1 MKNILLLVTLILTS
15 LSFSQDILMEN
26 GTFTRCA
33 PDKFYDSGGQFG
45 NYSDDENLVTTI
57 CPQNAGEFIMVDF
70 TQFNVQPNFD
80 FLTVYDGDDITA
92 DVIGTYSA
100 NSPGMVSATAS
111 NTSGCLTFAFT
122 SNGVINING
131 WEANIIC
138 AVQCQTITA
147 SIDATIPPAV
157 SGTIEV
163 DPSELITFEGSAT
176 FSDDGTGAT
185 YTWDF
190 GNGVTLDGE
199 DVNYAYTNPGTYTV
213 TFTATDTNPVGCS
226 DSTSTFQV
234 VVLDNDTC
242 AGALPICGDIEDVP
256 SPVGS
261 GAAES
266 GIDYGCLGSQPR
278 PRWYFLQTGDI
289 PGDLSFTLTQT
300 NGQGGTGGGNDV
312 DFIIWGPFSQPECGS
327 ANLNSTTQVDCSF
340 SAAATEQ
347 IDIPNAPANQ
357 YYVLL
362 ITNYSQSAGYI
373 NLELNEDP
381 NSDATTNCDI
391 ICQVDLGEDQELCNG
406 DSYTIEPDFNG
417 AFNSFEWQLD
427 GETIPGETGSTLTV
441 TESGTYT
448 LLVEGLD
455 AVFGDPCSTQDD
467 IEIAIVP
474 PFSLNDISVTEC
486 GQTATTADFN
496 LDAEIVDILSP
507 LDPADYTVSFHNNL
521 DDAENAVAAI
531 TGTNPYSGTDGEIIY
546 VRVEAT
552 GTNCFSTSMVTLAAS
567 SQPTINPASDLELCD
582 DVSNNGTE
590 QFDLDS
596 QTLVVLG
603 TQVAADFNVTYHL
616 SFDEADMGNNALPLS
631 YTNTMNPQPIYVR
644 IASASDVSCY
654 NASTDPV
661 FDLVVNARAIANTPP
676 DMLECDTVGNDGLE
690 TFDLSSQE
698 AVILGDQDPGTFS
711 VTFHNTIDDA
721 ENGVANLPTSYQNV
735 TPNQETIY
743 VRVDDPVYPDCY
755 TTTSFDLVINTL
767 PALVGVPA
775 LQVCDDDMD
784 GFVGFPLSTR
794 EAELL
799 NGQTGIEVSFHES
812 LVGAETDDAEIFDGY
827 VNTSM
832 TNQTVFVR
840 LENTTTNCYNVNTLQ
855 LEVVVNP
862 IANVT
867 TALEVCDDNAD
878 GFAEF
883 NLSLKDAEVIGS
895 QSGMTVSYYADPAD
909 AELGDNP
916 LPTTYTNATPG
927 VQEVSVRIENGATGC
942 YATTTLQLIV
952 NPKPLITTVT
962 AYELCDDNLSGD
974 EEEDFDLSTKTAE
987 ILNGQVNVAVNYYA
1001 NEADAD
1007 AGINEITGPYTN
1019 ISNPQTVVAILTN
1032 TNTNCISTTTFEL
1045 IVNPLPAITS
1055 PTALEVCDDGT
1066 ADGITEMDLSL
1077 KNAEVTGNNPN
1088 YSISYYETLA
1098 DLQSGADPL
1107 PTLYTNTS
1115 NGQVVIV
1122 YVEDINTGCSATTTL
1137 ELVVE
1142 QAPVAFTPSPL
1153 RYCDPDN
1160 DGFGMFDLA
1169 GTANEITGG
1178 ASGLTVTYHETQTN
1192 ADNGVDAI
1200 DTTVSYNNIVQDAQ
1214 TLYVRVESAT
1224 IATDCATIVVLEL
1237 IVEPTPQLM
1246 APTPLEACDDI
1257 SADGFA
1263 VFNLTD
1269 KADEILNGQ
1278 DPTRYILSYYESE
1291 ANAALAMS
1299 PIGNPLAYT
1308 NTDDFNQTIWVRV
1321 EDNTTVE
1328 GCYKLT
1334 SLELIVN
1341 ALPVLVT
1348 PAPLELCDAI
1358 TLDDGQEAFT
1368 LEDAN
1373 AEILN
1378 GQTGITLTYYE
1389 TQSDADNAT
1398 VPIESPYTNT
1408 GNPQTVFVRAENDI
1422 TGCYNTVT
1430 LTLRVN
1436 PIPSPEANPDP
1447 IEVCDED
1454 NDGFAEFDLEIRT
1467 IEVTNGESDVVITYH
1482 ETQSDAEQGENAI
1495 TGLYTNIVANNQM
1508 IYVRSESTLTGCYN
1522 LTLNTLELI
1531 VHPAPEVPT
1540 SIEPY
1545 TICDSDNDG
1554 SAQFDLSTKDEEV
1567 LNGQEPTTVELTY
1580 HVSAANAETGVNPII
1595 NVGNYTN
1602 NGNPQTIYVRLY
1614 DPITTCFDTGMFELI
1629 VALPPE
1635 AVQPTQLNECD
1646 DLGEVPGDE
1655 ITVFDLRVKDTE
1667 ITGGNASW
1675 SVAYYETSA
1684 DAQAQENAIPDPTQY
1699 TNTEINGLGANPQT
1713 LYVVVT
1719 DTDTGCVD
1727 FTTLTIRVLPNPTP
1741 TASDLLP
1748 NIERCDEENTGDGTE
1763 MFDLTE
1769 NEDLIRNGENG
1780 VTITYH
1786 ETEDAAN
1793 AGTDA
1798 IPDPTQYTN
1807 IETPTQ
1813 EIYVRMTKDATGCYA
1828 LVDFTIV
1835 VNPLPE
1841 VIAVTDFIQCE
1852 LFTDGT
1858 DTFDL
1863 GTKDAEVLNGQDEAQ
1878 FTVSYH
1884 DNLTDAEE
1892 GMNGLVSPYTNTANP
1907 QQIFVA
1913 ITNNETGCSIS
1924 TQSFNI
1930 EVQEAAQANPD
1941 MDPIVFELCDDEM
1954 ETDGNPLDDS
1964 TQFDLTNMDAE
1975 VLDGQ
1980 DPLNYIVTYYAT
1992 QEDAD
1997 DKVNPLPT
2005 LYENVTNPQVIY
2017 ARVDND
2023 TPDAVTAADTSIC
2036 YALAALTL
2044 QVNPLPEFDLDES
2057 YTLCVNTD
2065 GSEVLDP
2072 LVIDTGLSAT
2082 DYGFVWSYEGVEITG
2097 ETGPSIMPTQ
2107 GGNYRVDVI
2116 DVSTSTQTSCPNF
2129 DTTVVMESEPPS
2141 ITVNVLTQN
2150 FAESHVLEVVPGDE
2164 IGDYEYSLDNG
2175 PWQDGTLFTDVSPG
2189 QHHITARDRNGC
2201 GTTTEPAFIID
2212 YPLYFTPNGDGRNE
2226 TWNIESIGN
2235 GAKIYIFDRYGK
2247 LLKQISPNGTGW
2259 NGTYNGS
2266 AMPTDGYWFTVEYDE
2281 PLTGERK
2288 EFRAHFTLKR

>member
-1 MKNILLLVTLILTS
+1 MKNILLLLTLIITS

-33 PDKFYDSGGQFG
+33 PDKFYDSGGEFG

-70 TQFNVQPNFD
+70 TEFNTQLNLDV
-80 FLTVYDGDDITA
+80 LTVYDGDDVSA
-92 DVIGTYSA
+92 DVIGTYTSVL
-100 NSPGMVSATAS
+100 SPGLVSASAS
-111 NTSGCLTFAFT
+111 NASGCLTFAFS
-122 SNGVINING
+122 SNASSNVAG
-131 WEANIIC
+131 WEADILC

-147 SIDATIPPAV
+147 SIDATSPPVV

-163 DPSELITFEGSAT
+163 DPGDLVTFEGSAT

-185 YTWDF
+185 YTWNF
-190 GNGVTLDGE
+190 GNGVTLDGQV
-199 DVNYAYTNPGTYTV
+199 VNYAYTNPGTYTV
-213 TFTATDTNPVGCS
+213 TFTVTDTNPVGCS
-226 DSTSTFQV
+226 DSVSTFQV

-261 GAAES
+261 GSAES

-289 PGDLSFTLTQT
+289 PGDLSFTLSQT
-300 NGQGGTGGGNDV
+300 TLQNGAGTGIDV
-312 DFIIWGPFSQPECGS
+312 DFIIWGPFSEPVCGP
-327 ANLNSTTQVDCSF
+327 ANLNSSTQVDCSF
-340 SAAATEQ
+340 SGAAEED
-347 IDIPNAPANQ
+347 IFIPNAPANQ
-357 YYVLL
+357 YYMLL

-373 NLELNEDP
+373 NLELDDDP

-406 DSYTIEPDFNG
+406 DSYTIEPEFNG
-417 AFNSFEWQLD
+417 AFNSFEWQLE

-455 AVFGDPCSTQDD
+455 AVFGDPCSTEDD
-467 IEIAIVP
+467 IVISITP
-474 PFSLNDISVTEC
+474 PFALNDISVTEC
-486 GQTATTADFN
+486 SQASTAADFN
-496 LDAEIVDILSP
+496 LDAEIINILSP
-507 LDPADYTVSFHNNL
+507 LDPADYTVSFYNNI
-521 DDAENAVAAI
+521 DDAEDSVNAI
-531 TGTNPYSGTDGEIIY
+531 TVTNPYSGTDGEIIY
-546 VRVEAT
+546 VRVQAT
-552 GTNCFSTSMVTLAAS
+552 GTNCFSTSMLTLGLS
-567 SQPTINPASDLELCD
+567 SQPSINPASDLELCD
-582 DVSNNGTE
+582 DSSNNGTE
-590 QFDLDS
+590 QFDLES
-596 QTLVVLG
+596 QDIFVLG
-603 TQVAADFNVTYHL
+603 SQSSTAFNVTYHL
-616 SFDEADMGNNALPLS
+616 SFDEADMGDNALPPS

-644 IASASDVSCY
+644 IESVSDASCY
-654 NASTDPV
+654 NALPDPV
-661 FDLVVNARAIANTPP
+661 FDLVVNARAIAGTPP
-676 DMLECDTVGNDGLE
+676 NMFACDATGNDGIE
-690 TFDLSSQE
+690 TFELSTQD
-698 AVILGDQDPGTFS
+698 AAILGSQDPTTYS
-711 VTFHNTIDDA
+711 VSYHATQDGADNNTDI
-721 ENGVANLPTSYQNV
+721 LSTSHTNTASPDQ
-735 TPNQETIY
+735 QTIY
-743 VRVDDPVYPDCY
+743 VRVEDPAHPDCY
-755 TTTSFDLVINTL
+755 GSTSF
-767 PALVGVPA
+767 
-775 LQVCDDDMD
+775 
-784 GFVGFPLSTR
+784 
-794 EAELL
+794 
-799 NGQTGIEVSFHES
+799 
-812 LVGAETDDAEIFDGY
+812 EI
-827 VNTSM
+827 
-832 TNQTVFVR
+832 
-840 LENTTTNCYNVNTLQ
+840 
-855 LEVVVNP
+855 
-862 IANVT
+862 
-867 TALEVCDDNAD
+867 
-878 GFAEF
+878 
-883 NLSLKDAEVIGS
+883 
-895 QSGMTVSYYADPAD
+895 
-909 AELGDNP
+909 
-916 LPTTYTNATPG
+916 
-927 VQEVSVRIENGATGC
+927 
-942 YATTTLQLIV
+942 
-952 NPKPLITTVT
+952 
-962 AYELCDDNLSGD
+962 
-974 EEEDFDLSTKTAE
+974 
-987 ILNGQVNVAVNYYA
+987 
-1001 NEADAD
+1001 
-1007 AGINEITGPYTN
+1007 
-1019 ISNPQTVVAILTN
+1019 
-1032 TNTNCISTTTFEL
+1032 
-1045 IVNPLPAITS
+1045 IVNPLPEVTA

-1066 ADGITEMDLSL
+1066 PDGITEMDLSL
-1077 KNAEVTGNNPN
+1077 KNTEVTGNNPN
-1088 YSISYYETLA
+1088 YSVSYYETMA

-1115 NGQVVIV
+1115 NGQVIV
-1122 YVEDINTGCSATTTL
+1122 VNVEDINTGCSATTTL

-1142 QAPVAFTPSPL
+1142 QAPVAFAPAPL

-1169 GTANEITGG
+1169 STANGITGG

-1192 ADNGVDAI
+1192 ANNGVDAI
-1200 DTTVSYNNIVQDAQ
+1200 DTTASYNNIVQDAQ

-1246 APTPLEACDDI
+1246 APTPLEVCDDI
-1257 SADGFA
+1257 SADGYATFD
-1263 VFNLTD
+1263 LTD
-1269 KADEILNGQ
+1269 KAEEILNGQ
-1278 DPTRYILSYYESE
+1278 DPVQYELSYYESE
-1291 ANAALAMS
+1291 ANAALAMN
-1299 PIGNPLAYT
+1299 PIGNPLAYI

-1348 PAPLELCDAI
+1348 PAPLELCDTV

-1373 AEILN
+1373 ADILN

-1389 TQSDADNAT
+1389 TQLDADNAT
-1398 VPIESPYTNT
+1398 DPIESPYTNT
-1408 GNPQTVFVRAENDI
+1408 SNSQTIFVRAQNDI
-1422 TGCYNTVT
+1422 TGCYSTVT
-1430 LTLRVN
+1430 VTLRVN
-1436 PIPSPEANPDP
+1436 PIPSPEQSPDP
-1447 IEVCDED
+1447 IEVCDDD

-1467 IEVTNGESDVVITYH
+1467 VEITNGESDVVITYH

-1508 IYVRSESTLTGCYN
+1508 VYVRSESTLTGCYN

-1540 SIEPY
+1540 SLEPY

-1554 SAQFDLSTKDEEV
+1554 SAQFDLTTMDEEV
-1567 LNGQEPTTVELTY
+1567 LNGQDPTAVELTY
-1580 HVSAANAETGVNPII
+1580 HVSAANAETGSNPII

-1655 ITVFDLRVKDTE
+1655 ITEFDLTVKDTE

-1675 SVAYYETSA
+1675 SVAYYETNA
-1684 DAQAQENAIPDPTQY
+1684 DAQAQENAIADPTQY
-1699 TNTEINGLGANPQT
+1699 TNMEINGLAANPQT

-1748 NIERCDEENTGDGTE
+1748 NIERCDEENTGDGE
-1763 MFDLTE
+1763 EEFDLTE

-1828 LVDFTIV
+1828 LVDFTIE

-1841 VIAVTDFIQCE
+1841 VVAVTDFIQCE

-1863 GTKDAEVLNGQDEAQ
+1863 STKDAEVLNGQDEAQ

-1907 QQIFVA
+1907 QQIFVT
-1913 ITNNETGCSIS
+1913 ITNNGTGCSIS

-1941 MDPIVFELCDDEM
+1941 MDPILFELCDDEM
-1954 ETDGNPLDDS
+1954 ETDGNPVNDS
-1964 TQFDLTNMDAE
+1964 TQFDLTNMDTE

-2005 LYENVTNPQVIY
+2005 LYENMTNPQVIY

-2023 TPDAVTAADTSIC
+2023 TPDAVTDADTSIC

-2044 QVNPLPEFDLDES
+2044 QVNPLPEFDLEDG

-2065 GSEVLDP
+2065 GSEILDP

-2082 DYGFVWSYEGVEITG
+2082 DYGFVWRYEGVEITG

-2107 GGNYRVDVI
+2107 GGSYSVLVTDI
-2116 DVSTSTQTSCPNF
+2116 STSTATNCTNE
-2129 DTTVVMESEPPS
+2129 DTTEVMESEPPS

-2189 QHHITARDRNGC
+2189 QHHITARDKNGC

-2212 YPLYFTPNGDGRNE
+2212 YPLYFTPNGDGQNE
-2226 TWNIESIGN
+2226 TWNIESIGSS
-2235 GAKIYIFDRYGK
+2235 AKIYIFDRYGK

-2259 NGTYNGS
+2259 DGTYNGS
-2266 AMPTDGYWFTVEYDE
+2266 AMPTSGYWFTVEYDE

>member
-1 MKNILLLVTLILTS
+1 MKKFLFILALFVSCLG
-15 LSFSQDILMEN
+15 FSQDILMEN
-26 GTFTRCA
+26 GSFIRCA

-45 NYSDDENLVTTI
+45 NYSDDEDLVTTI
-57 CPQNAGEFIMVDF
+57 CPQNDDEFILVDF
-70 TQFNVQPNFD
+70 IQFNLQPNSD
-80 FLTVYDGDDITA
+80 ILTIYDGDDITA
-92 DVIGTYSA
+92 DVIGTYSGT
-100 NSPGMVSATAS
+100 SPGMVSATAS

-122 SNGVINING
+122 SNGLINING
-131 WEANIIC
+131 WDANIIC
-138 AVQCQTITA
+138 AVQCQTIVA
-147 SIDATIPPAV
+147 SIDSTIPEETFPGV
-157 SGTIEV
+157 VEILPGETI
-163 DPSELITFEGSAT
+163 DFSASAT
-176 FSDDGTGAT
+176 FSIDDTDAT
-185 YTWDF
+185 YNWDF
-190 GNGVTLDGE
+190 GNGSTGIGA
-199 DVNYAYTNPGTYTV
+199 NSSSTYNTTGTYTV
-213 TFTATDTNPVGCS
+213 TLTVQDNNPVGCEDIETISVIVLDPVVTVNSAAYPESSLSLEELVENVLVSGGCSGVDNFSVQVNGNPNQLATKSYGYFTKGGAVGFPFEEGIILTTGVASEAGNLIDNGLVSNNNGQAGDDDLEAALGQTDTNDATFVKFNFVPTASVIEFRYLMASEEYDGNTECNFADSFAFLLREVGTTAYTNLAVLPDGTPVSVTNINNSGNCTDNPTYFEGYDIGDTNYGGRTVVLTASAAVTPNVVYEIKLVVADEGDSIWDSAIFLEAGSFVLGGELGDDITIEAGTAQCDGDFVTLDTEAPTATHTWFYAADVNAPDDRAEIIGETSSTLDIDQPGLYFVDVVFAADCTTS
-226 DSTSTFQV
+226 DSIQV
-234 VVLDNDTC
+234 QFIPNPVANP
-242 AGALPICGDIEDVP
+242 ASNIEFCD
-256 SPVGS
+256 
-261 GAAES
+261 ADDFAE
-266 GIDYGCLGSQPR
+266 
-278 PRWYFLQTGDI
+278 F
-289 PGDLSFTLTQT
+289 DLSSNDDEIL
-300 NGQGGTGGGNDV
+300 GN
-312 DFIIWGPFSQPECGS
+312 Q
-327 ANLNSTTQVDCSF
+327 
-340 SAAATEQ
+340 
-347 IDIPNAPANQ
+347 NA
-357 YYVLL
+357 
-362 ITNYSQSAGYI
+362 
-373 NLELNEDP
+373 
-381 NSDATTNCDI
+381 
-391 ICQVDLGEDQELCNG
+391 
-406 DSYTIEPDFNG
+406 
-417 AFNSFEWQLD
+417 
-427 GETIPGETGSTLTV
+427 
-441 TESGTYT
+441 
-448 LLVEGLD
+448 
-455 AVFGDPCSTQDD
+455 
-467 IEIAIVP
+467 
-474 PFSLNDISVTEC
+474 
-486 GQTATTADFN
+486 ADFEISYHFSDQ
-496 LDAEIVDILSP
+496 DAIDNLSP
-507 LDPADYTVSFHNNL
+507 LPSNYTNVSNPQIIWARIADTSQECYSTTSFSIATL
-521 DDAENAVAAI
+521 D
-531 TGTNPYSGTDGEIIY
+531 
-546 VRVEAT
+546 
-552 GTNCFSTSMVTLAAS
+552 
-567 SQPTINPASDLELCD
+567 QPTINPVSDLESCD
-582 DVSNNGTE
+582 DVSNDGIAD
-590 QFDLDS
+590 FDLS
-596 QTLVVLG
+596 GQSLTILG
-603 TQVAADFNVTYHL
+603 SLSPTNYTVSYHL
-616 SFDEADMGNNALPLS
+616 TYDEANMDDNALPLS
-631 YTNTMNPQPIYVR
+631 YTNTINPQPIYVR
-644 IASASDVSCY
+644 IENTSDASCYSASP
-654 NASTDPV
+654 DPL
-661 FDLVVNARAIANTPP
+661 FNLVVNSRAIATTPP
-676 DMLECDTVGNDGLE
+676 DMLACDAAGDDGIE
-690 TFDLSSQE
+690 EFDLSAQE
-698 AVILGDQDPGTFS
+698 SAILGTQDPS
-711 VTFHNTIDDA
+711 VYNVTFHGTQDGADNNMDI
-721 ENGVANLPTSYQNV
+721 LSTSYSNTTSPDQ
-735 TPNQETIY
+735 QTIY
-743 VRVDDPVYPDCY
+743 VRVEDPSYPECY
-755 TTTSFDLVINTL
+755 GTTSFT
-767 PALVGVPA
+767 
-775 LQVCDDDMD
+775 
-784 GFVGFPLSTR
+784 
-794 EAELL
+794 
-799 NGQTGIEVSFHES
+799 
-812 LVGAETDDAEIFDGY
+812 
-827 VNTSM
+827 
-832 TNQTVFVR
+832 
-840 LENTTTNCYNVNTLQ
+840 
-855 LEVVVNP
+855 
-862 IANVT
+862 
-867 TALEVCDDNAD
+867 
-878 GFAEF
+878 
-883 NLSLKDAEVIGS
+883 
-895 QSGMTVSYYADPAD
+895 
-909 AELGDNP
+909 
-916 LPTTYTNATPG
+916 
-927 VQEVSVRIENGATGC
+927 
-942 YATTTLQLIV
+942 
-952 NPKPLITTVT
+952 
-962 AYELCDDNLSGD
+962 
-974 EEEDFDLSTKTAE
+974 
-987 ILNGQVNVAVNYYA
+987 
-1001 NEADAD
+1001 
-1007 AGINEITGPYTN
+1007 
-1019 ISNPQTVVAILTN
+1019 
-1032 TNTNCISTTTFEL
+1032 L

-1066 ADGITEMDLSL
+1066 ADGIAEMDLSL

-1841 VIAVTDFIQCE
+1841 VIAVTDFNQCE

-1863 GTKDAEVLNGQDEAQ
+1863 STKDAEVLNGQDEAQ

-1964 TQFDLTNMDAE
+1964 IQFDLTEMDTE

-2005 LYENVTNPQVIY
+2005 LYENVVNPQVIY

-2023 TPDAVTAADTSIC
+2023 TPDAVTDADTSIC

-2044 QVNPLPEFDLDES
+2044 QVNPLPEFDLADG

-2116 DVSTSTQTSCPNF
+2116 DVSTSTETSCPNF

-2259 NGTYNGS
+2259 DGTYNGV
-2266 AMPTDGYWFTVEYDE
+2266 AMPTSGYWFTVEYDE